1 MKRASILLVGILS
14 GVALVNF
21 PKTALADSNGTIR
34 TIKTSQ
40 VSGSDAQLQTV
51 QVWSGH
57 GVSISF
63 FQTGE
68 TIKRIWLDDPSRFLI
83 DVDGCLEGLSRNND
97 CRNPGAGMVHI
108 RRINDVKIPGMPKAT
123 NGAHLTIVTE
133 SSGGKRSHYHFRIV
147 AGSGTP
153 QYSSLEIVGD
163 IKEETQQQQLP
174 KPQPSPTAIANS
186 SLLARGMQVA
196 LTNNWIKTD
205 SPLWQRLNTLIENL
219 QSGEDMTIAATNAGV
234 SMPLVSRLMQ
244 LGGFNPLP
252 SPKPSL
258 LKVPPTTGPYV
269 TNTSQ

>member
-14 GVALVNF
+14 GIALANF
-21 PKTALADSNGTIR
+21 PNTALANTIR

-40 VSGSDAQLQTV
+40 VSGENAQLQTV
-51 QVWSGH
+51 QVWPGH

-63 FQTGE
+63 FKTEE

-83 DVDGCLEGLSRNND
+83 DVDGCLEGLSRSN

-147 AGSGTP
+147 PGSGTP

-196 LTNNWIKTD
+196 LTNNWIETD

-234 SMPLVSRLMQ
+234 SMRLVSRLMQ

-252 SPKPSL
+252 APKPSL
-258 LKVPPTTGPYV
+258 LKVPPTTSPYV
-269 TNTSQ
+269 TNTSR

>member
-14 GVALVNF
+14 GI
-21 PKTALADSNGTIR
+21 ALATFPNIALANTIR

-40 VSGSDAQLQTV
+40 VSGENAQLQTV
-51 QVWSGH
+51 QVWPGH

-63 FQTGE
+63 FKTEE

-83 DVDGCLEGLSRNND
+83 DVDGCLEGLSRSN

-133 SSGGKRSHYHFRIV
+133 SQQGTRSHYHFRIV
-147 AGSGTP
+147 AGGGTP
-153 QYSSLEIVGD
+153 QYSSLEIVSD
-163 IKEETQQQQLP
+163 RQETQQQQLP
-174 KPQPSPTAIANS
+174 KPQPNATAIANS

-196 LTNNWIKTD
+196 LANNWIETD
-205 SPLWQRLNTLIENL
+205 SPLWQKLNIFIENL
-219 QSGEDMTIAATNAGV
+219 QSGKHDMTTAATNAGV
-234 SMPLVSRLMQ
+234 SMRLVRRLIQ
-244 LGGFNPLP
+244 LGTPAPKQHLP
-252 SPKPSL
+252 
-258 LKVPPTTGPYV
+258 KVPPTTSPYFT